1 MPRSPTPSN
10 TPSVW
15 VDALC
20 AWPTLTRCPTQAS
33 GIPFSDI
40 VSDIVSDIAASLR
53 GRQLR
58 LQHSEAFALQH
69 LGGPLVAF
77 LCCVSLTAR
86 RSRRVATVDHRPGAS
101 DALRP
106 KCPRQVRCRL
116 VRRLA
121 LRRYGTPTRAGLD
134 HG

>member
-15 VDALC
+15 VEALC

-40 VSDIVSDIAASLR
+40 VFDIVSDIAASLR

-58 LQHSEAFALQH
+58 IQHSEAFAPQH
-69 LGGPLVAF
+69 LGVPPVIVLAHRPIT
-77 LCCVSLTAR
+77 LPDRVSCRVGLLLPGSWLHYR
-86 RSRRVATVDHRPGAS
+86 RSCIFSSLFWPLWRVWRW
-101 DALRP
+101 
-106 KCPRQVRCRL
+106 CRQWW
-116 VRRLA
+116 
-121 LRRYGTPTRAGLD
+121 
-134 HG
+134 

>member
-40 VSDIVSDIAASLR
+40 AASLR
-53 GRQLR
+53 GLQLR
-58 LQHSEAFALQH
+58 LQHSEAFAPQH
-69 LGGPLVAF
+69 LGGSLVLILAHPAVLQRLGELRSDTAF
-77 LCCVSLTAR
+77 VLVSLTLSSWLYHYCQTGGSGMGGRGPRTR
-86 RSRRVATVDHRPGAS
+86 R
-101 DALRP
+101 
-106 KCPRQVRCRL
+106 
-116 VRRLA
+116 
-121 LRRYGTPTRAGLD
+121 TR
-134 HG
+134 

>member
-15 VDALC
+15 VDALW

-33 GIPFSDI
+33 GISF
-40 VSDIVSDIAASLR
+40 SDIVSDIAASLR

-58 LQHSEAFALQH
+58 LQHSEAFAPQH
-69 LGGPLVAF
+69 LGGSLVAF
-77 LCCVSLTAR
+77 DGA
-86 RSRRVATVDHRPGAS
+86 SRLRHGDVDTVDRRPGAS
-101 DALRP
+101 DVLRP
-106 KCPRQVRCRL
+106 RCLLPVRHRR

-121 LRRYGTPTRAGLD
+121 WRRYGSRTRAACSG
-134 HG
+134 

>member
-40 VSDIVSDIAASLR
+40 VSDIAASLR

-58 LQHSEAFALQH
+58 LQHSEAFVPEH
-69 LGGPLVAF
+69 LGGWLAIVLAHRSLFAF
-77 LCCVSLTAR
+77 DAA
-86 RSRRVATVDHRPGAS
+86 SRLWHGDVDTP
-101 DALRP
+101 
-106 KCPRQVRCRL
+106 PRLIVDQ
-116 VRRLA
+116 
-121 LRRYGTPTRAGLD
+121 
-134 HG
+134 

>member
-33 GIPFSDI
+33 GISF
-40 VSDIVSDIAASLR
+40 SDIVSDIAASLR

-58 LQHSEAFALQH
+58 LQHSEAFAPQH
-69 LGGPLVAF
+69 LVAF
-77 LCCVSLTAR
+77 DAA
-86 RSRRVATVDHRPGAS
+86 SR
-101 DALRP
+101 
-106 KCPRQVRCRL
+106 
-116 VRRLA
+116 
-121 LRRYGTPTRAGLD
+121 LRRGDVDTTPRLIVDQAPAICPPPEVSSASKTSPGSTACLAPLRVSNSCRPLRVITYLPA
-134 HG
+134 

>member
-40 VSDIVSDIAASLR
+40 VSDIAASLR

-58 LQHSEAFALQH
+58 LQHSEAFAPQH
-69 LGGPLVAF
+69 APEFESGNRRCAPHMVILPPQRQRLWEATGTWRTATCYVWV
-77 LCCVSLTAR
+77 VS
-86 RSRRVATVDHRPGAS
+86 P
-101 DALRP
+101 
-106 KCPRQVRCRL
+106 
-116 VRRLA
+116 
-121 LRRYGTPTRAGLD
+121 
-134 HG
+134 